1 MSTPPPVDSA
11 ASWRVLVGCCI
22 VAVFGVAALYG
33 STFGL
38 MMRPMQQE
46 LQWSRGDIAFSLTL
60 MTLVGPAILPL
71 VGWVID
77 NVPLR
82 PLVLCGVVLQSAS
95 LAAFGFMSGSVWVYY
110 ALCLAMVI
118 TASGASMITLAKLLQ
133 TWFDKAFGRALGILF
148 AVTTV
153 GAVVHPQIVGR
164 VITQASWREAF
175 MAMGLM
181 SLVGGGLAAL
191 FLVHERKG
199 TLPAAPLAD
208 SAEPARSAQSAQSA
222 QPVQPIQGATAN
234 AAVGGAAVPAEPV
247 TMRAFLTDRVWWLL
261 ALWNMLFAF
270 AVGAVMLHFAPMM
283 QDRGMSTAQAATA
296 MSVIGLGGFAGN
308 LMAGW
313 LIDRYSATRLARAF
327 VIAPL
332 FAAVLLWAGGG
343 LAVALLAAVLLGV
356 FNAGD
361 HSLSVYLSRRYFK
374 PELFGRASATQQIA
388 TAFGGGISPWLAGL
402 VHDKTGS
409 YDMALLMSIGA
420 FLLAVGAAWL
430 LPEFRVGEGPAAVR
444 PPGAAEPGGFVTKP
458 GA

>member
-1 MSTPPPVDSA
+1 MSAPPPVDSA

-95 LAAFGFMSGSVWVYY
+95 LAAFGFMSGPVWVYY

-118 TASGASMITLAKLLQ
+118 TASGASMITLAKVLQ

-175 MAMGLM
+175 MVMGLM

-191 FLVHERKG
+191 FLVRERKG
-199 TLPAAPLAD
+199 TLPAA
-208 SAEPARSAQSAQSA
+208 QSA
-222 QPVQPIQGATAN
+222 QPVQPHQGAMAN
-234 AAVGGAAVPAEPV
+234 AAVGGAAVPVEPV

-313 LIDRYSATRLARAF
+313 LIDRTSATRLARAF

-343 LAVALLAAVLLGV
+343 LVVALLAAVLLGV

-444 PPGAAEPGGFVTKP
+444 PPGAAEPDSLVAKP